1 LGKTENELEKQL
13 ISTFEREMYSEL
25 NKLKEEE
32 NEAVP
37 GELSLNIKF
46 NDIFEFVDT
55 GCCHFLTNVSLMAS
69 TFLQLFN
76 KHVRFIY
83 ILNLFFNKIDVPFT
97 LPSRLEGTFKNY
109 VPFTLPSRLRGT

>member
-1 LGKTENELEKQL
+1 
-13 ISTFEREMYSEL
+13 MYSEL

-32 NEAVP
+32 NEQIP

-46 NDIFEFVDT
+46 GDIFEFVDT

-76 KHVRFIY
+76 KQVYNFKK
-83 ILNLFFNKIDVPFT
+83 LKKFLF
-97 LPSRLEGTFKNY
+97 TFLINN
-109 VPFTLPSRLRGT
+109 VHF